1 MIAERTVQPGGIAE
15 GKVHA
20 AASRSRHEEY
30 PLNIADGTAH
40 VEAVAKALFTFGREA
55 RMTWSVT
62 GRHQIETNGGS
73 KL

>member
-1 MIAERTVQPGGIAE
+1 MIAERTVQPGRIAE

-20 AASRSRHEEY
+20 AAPRSRHEEY

-55 RMTWSVT
+55 RMTWPVT
-62 GRHQIETNGGS
+62 GRNQ
-73 KL
+73 L

>member
-1 MIAERTVQPGGIAE
+1 VENHVDMIAGRTAQPGGIAE

-55 RMTWSVT
+55 RMTWPVA
-62 GRHQIETNGGS
+62 GRNQ
-73 KL
+73 L